1 MVSRLIWFALFSL
14 AAVGGL
20 AAVRL
25 IVGSHVVDRTLPA
38 AVAATGAYD
47 IALPLPK
54 GDRLPSPLFDGA
66 PREIPTVTM
75 KVAPAEN
82 PKNQKLRTMI
92 SLAGTGTKARKS
104 FVVGKRS
111 N

>member
-25 IVGSHVVDRTLPA
+25 IVGSHGVDRTLPA

-82 PKNQKLRTMI
+82 PQKPEAANDDIVSWHWHQGSKIVRRR
-92 SLAGTGTKARKS
+92 KAQ
-104 FVVGKRS
+104 
-111 N
+111 